1 MRHARSNT
9 NILKKVHN
17 NKVKKANIFKKS
29 TSNLNSNY
37 MKSNNQTWKKNY
49 LISLLEKNTPTN
61 FNSKKYNF
69 NASKNNGK
77 EIYLTSPINSNNGED
92 KFQNRCQNRNINIR
106 LNLNSEIINNNY
118 NSSTNHNNFHKSRSN
133 ASINEKIKEKDK
145 LITKLQKEL
154 LQSQKFL
161 NQLQKDKQNELI
173 YTYKTIKKLDN
184 IDNNFNCGLAA
195 FLNTPSLLKFNYNN
209 KNKGYINKNN
219 YNTFNSGFY
228 STNNRKYKISSF
240 SSKPNYVRC
249 FSSSHHRF
257 FSYNL
262 DNIDIYNSN
271 FSPKNAFNQNSNTN
285 IRINHN
291 SNPNLLMNNIDE
303 ISSPNEFYFTRQIS
317 YSNFNNINK
326 KTNDDFIDKCEQ
338 LKRRTRILLNNYISL
353 IKEKIYKNK
362 NNSNS
367 NTFI

>member
-17 NKVKKANIFKKS
+17 NKAKKTNIFKKS
-29 TSNLNSNY
+29 TINLNSNY
-37 MKSNNQTWKKNY
+37 IKSNNQARKKNY

-77 EIYLTSPINSNNGED
+77 EIYLTSPINNNKGED
-92 KFQNRCQNRNINIR
+92 KFQKRYQNGNINIR

-118 NSSTNHNNFHKSRSN
+118 NNSTNYNNFHKSRSN
-133 ASINEKIKEKDK
+133 ALINEKIKEKDN

-154 LQSQKFL
+154 LQSQEFL

-173 YTYKTIKKLDN
+173 YTYNTIKKLDN
-184 IDNNFNCGLAA
+184 IDKNFNSSLAA
-195 FLNTPSLLKFNYNN
+195 LLNTPSLLKFNYSN
-209 KNKGYINKNN
+209 KNKRDISKND
-219 YNTFNSGFY
+219 YNIFNAGFY
-228 STNNRKYKISSF
+228 SSNNRKYKISSF

-271 FSPKNAFNQNSNTN
+271 FSTKNAFNQNSYTD
-285 IRINHN
+285 IRFNHN
-291 SNPNLLMNNIDE
+291 SNPNLLMNNIDG
-303 ISSPNEFYFTRQIS
+303 IPSPDDLYFTRKIS
-317 YSNFNNINK
+317 YSNFNIINK
-326 KTNDDFIDKCEQ
+326 KTNDDLIDKCEQ
-338 LKRRTRILLNNYISL
+338 LKKRTRILLNNYISL
-353 IKEKIYKNK
+353 IKENICKNK